1 MIEVN
6 GALYSSS
13 EEEQYHMYQT
23 AVERMALH
31 LPLFSGT
38 RLQMIRTYLK
48 ETGRY
53 GEALGLL
60 VPLYAYHSNQ
70 PGGIRSAA
78 ATIRD
83 NLHFGADNNGV
94 LTLRG
99 FETLTG
105 KVPAGK
111 LIPDYEESEATQELD
126 PAYEKALRSFLSYC
140 VKKYPKTKI
149 LFVRT
154 PHLFEENNARMQM
167 IFGRTNRIGQII
179 GEYGFPFL
187 NFEKRKAEVGIDNQ
201 TDFYDANHLN
211 VSGMRK
217 FTKWLSEYL
226 LEHGVETR
234 VLSGREK
241 EQWEHTARYTKLLL
255 DYYEKLQGEGSN
267 GKDLFE
273 SPETLEILHQMEE
286 SGGFE
291 AEAASTRKEDAG

>member
-1 MIEVN
+1 MLKGRNILLAVTGSIAAYKAASLASMLVKQHADVHVIMTKN
-6 GALYSSS
+6 A
-13 EEEQYHMYQT
+13 EQFISPVT
-23 AVERMALH
+23 
-31 LPLFSGT
+31 
-38 RLQMIRTYLK
+38 
-48 ETGRY
+48 
-53 GEALGLL
+53 
-60 VPLYAYHSNQ
+60 
-70 PGGIRSAA
+70 
-78 ATIRD
+78 
-83 NLHFGADNNGV
+83 
-94 LTLRG
+94 

-187 NFEKRKAEVGIDNQ
+187 NFEKKKAEVGIDNQ

-267 GKDLFE
+267 GKELFE